1 MAYVT
6 IPKDLSKVQSKVW
19 FNKIALAHLNKKIT
33 QKILKYKKK
42 LETLYGQKL
51 LESII
56 KNNQQNS
63 ILIMLD
69 TLSTTTKRIYEDILT
84 LEMLSLEY
92 DLLLMH
98 NTTFSETHFY

>member
-56 KNNQQNS
+56 QDNQQNS

-69 TLSTTTKRIYEDILT
+69 TLSTTTKRMYEDI
-84 LEMLSLEY
+84 S
-92 DLLLMH
+92 DIR
-98 NTTFSETHFY
+98 NAIIRV